1 MEIREE
7 KAAIIGIFIKDFD
20 AVPKVNGILHDYAE
34 DIIGRIGIPCR
45 DRDLHVI
52 SIILSTTPDRISGS
66 HYENHNQTISADRT
80 ASHHL
85 YCQPVLQEPVC
96 VHHRTDRKSYHHSGC
111 FVCRIMEW
119 ITVKH
124 HRPGNRIFLH
134 RLSHYGS
141 HSADVSRCYGRKC
154 RSRHH
159 CVVFPGK
166 DFL

>member
-7 KAAIIGIFIKDFD
+7 KAAIIGIFIKDFN

-45 DRDLHVI
+45 DKDLHVI
-52 SIILSTTPDRISGS
+52 SIILSTTPDR
-66 HYENHNQTISADRT
+66 ISADRT

-96 VHHRTDRKSYHHSGC
+96 VHHRTDRESHHHSGC
-111 FVCRIMEW
+111 FVRRIMEW

-124 HRPGNRIFLH
+124 YRPGNRIFLH
-134 RLSHYGS
+134 RLSDYGS

-159 CVVFPGK
+159 RVVFPGK
-166 DFL
+166 NFL